1 VVFFAAH
8 WTRGVIGFDSFPQ
21 CATALAYFL
30 PIMSSNELDQ
40 TEKLFGSD
48 MDATISAAWLYYHHD
63 LTQAEIAKQLQVSRP
78 TVANLLARARNQ
90 GIVSIAL
97 RPDLLSRLSL
107 ADELRGRFGLQNAY
121 IVPTPEKAS
130 PMELRQALGKAG
142 ALLLESTIGS
152 GDVVAVAWGV
162 TVLEVAR
169 AMSGKQIDNVVLT
182 QAIGCLNS
190 GESFNPI
197 RLVGIMAEKLG
208 AKVYHLPVPAVVS
221 SVTIKDILLGDRNIR
236 SCLEMSRAASRAM
249 IGIGKVNYDAT
260 VVSAGFFDPMMM
272 DELKAKGAVGDIS
285 CRYFD
290 INGNPVIT
298 DFDSRVISLTF
309 DDLRRIKPV
318 IAVGGGEDKVIAVL
332 GALRTKCIDILITDE
347 RTARK
352 VLTVDSEA
360 PARRGDR

>member
-1 VVFFAAH
+1 M
-8 WTRGVIGFDSFPQ
+8 I
-21 CATALAYFL
+21 
-30 PIMSSNELDQ
+30 SNQAGQ
-40 TEKLFGSD
+40 TEKTYGND
-48 MDATISAAWLYYHHD
+48 MDATINAAWLYYHHD

-90 GIVSIAL
+90 GIVTIAL

-107 ADELRGRFGLQNAY
+107 ADELRTRFKLQNAF
-121 IVPTPEKAS
+121 IVPTPEKAT
-130 PMELRQALGKAG
+130 PIELRQALGKAG
-142 ALLLESTIGS
+142 ALLLESTIRS
-152 GDVVAVAWGV
+152 GDVVAIAWGV

-169 AMSGKQIDNVVLT
+169 AMSGKEIENVVLT

-221 SVTIKDILLGDRNIR
+221 TVRIKDILLEDRNIR
-236 SCLEMSRAASRAM
+236 SCLEMARSASRAM

-290 INGNPVIT
+290 INGKPVVT

-309 DDLRRIKPV
+309 DDLRGIKPV
-318 IAVGGGEDKVIAVL
+318 IAVGGGEDKVVAVL
-332 GALRTKCIDILITDE
+332 GALRTRCIDILVTDE

-352 VLTVDSEA
+352 VLVADSEM
-360 PARRGDR
+360 PERKET